1 MKIEITVV
9 FEAEVPDGTD
19 LDEIYV
25 GLENENVG
33 VMYTDRAGHGETRLG
48 NVDSH
53 HTISVDEVD

>member
-25 GLENENVG
+25 GLENE
-33 VMYTDRAGHGETRLG
+33 
-48 NVDSH
+48 VD
-53 HTISVDEVD
+53 